1 MVNEYILRAK
11 KFHTKKRLGQ
21 NFLISKDV
29 INEIL
34 SFANSDDTVLEIGP
48 GAGFVTEKLV
58 EKVKKVVAVELDE
71 DAVNLLDKNLS
82 GFQNFKLIKN
92 DILKTDLKE
101 LFADEIKENKKIKV
115 IANIPYYITTP
126 ILLYLL
132 GEMDDR
138 DYEYRN
144 MIDEIILMVQ
154 YEVAKRITANHSSK
168 NKEYGLLSILSN
180 FWAETSLVKKV
191 SKRCFYPSPKVD
203 SALVRFKIQN
213 NPKTEIT
220 PYLKQTVRAAFSM
233 RRKNIK
239 NCLKA
244 SGFINVEEALSSTGI
259 DYNLR
264 GENLSIEDFYKLSLI
279 LKREEQCKLK

>member
-58 EKVKKVVAVELDE
+58 EKVKKAVAVELDE

-92 DILKTDLKE
+92 DILKTDLRE

-144 MIDEIILMVQ
+144 MIDEIVLMVQ

-213 NPKTEIT
+213 NPRTKIT

-244 SGFINVEEALSSTGI
+244 SGFINVEEALSSTGV

-279 LKREEQCKLK
+279 LKREEQ

>member
-1 MVNEYILRAK
+1 M
-11 KFHTKKRLGQ
+11 
-21 NFLISKDV
+21 
-29 INEIL
+29 
-34 SFANSDDTVLEIGP
+34 
-48 GAGFVTEKLV
+48 KL
-58 EKVKKVVAVELDE
+58 
-71 DAVNLLDKNLS
+71 
-82 GFQNFKLIKN
+82 Q
-92 DILKTDLKE
+92 KE
-101 LFADEIKENKKIKV
+101 LRQ
-115 IANIPYYITTP
+115 TT
-126 ILLYLL
+126 
-132 GEMDDR
+132 
-138 DYEYRN
+138 
-144 MIDEIILMVQ
+144 VQ
-154 YEVAKRITANHSSK
+154 K

-239 NCLKA
+239 NCLKS
-244 SGFINVEEALSSTGI
+244 SGFINVEEALSTTGI

-279 LKREEQCKLK
+279 LKREEQ

>member
-1 MVNEYILRAK
+1 
-11 KFHTKKRLGQ
+11 
-21 NFLISKDV
+21 
-29 INEIL
+29 
-34 SFANSDDTVLEIGP
+34 
-48 GAGFVTEKLV
+48 
-58 EKVKKVVAVELDE
+58 
-71 DAVNLLDKNLS
+71 
-82 GFQNFKLIKN
+82 
-92 DILKTDLKE
+92 
-101 LFADEIKENKKIKV
+101 
-115 IANIPYYITTP
+115 
-126 ILLYLL
+126 
-132 GEMDDR
+132 
-138 DYEYRN
+138 
-144 MIDEIILMVQ
+144 MIDEIVLMVQ

-239 NCLKA
+239 NCLKS

-279 LKREEQCKLK
+279 LKREEQ